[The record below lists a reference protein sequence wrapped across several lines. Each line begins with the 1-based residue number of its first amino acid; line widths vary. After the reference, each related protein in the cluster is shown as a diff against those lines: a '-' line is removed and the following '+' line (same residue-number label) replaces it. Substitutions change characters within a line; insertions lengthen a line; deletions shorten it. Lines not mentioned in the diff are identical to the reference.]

1 MFVNDNLK
9 VLRENM
15 SSETVQGFPYSIKTH
30 KLKSEDFFKYESQP
44 NMLLKSKQHV
54 VVVL

>member
-9 VLRENM
+9 VLRENR

-30 KLKSEDFFKYESQP
+30 KLKSEDFLNMKVSQTCY
-44 NMLLKSKQHV
+44 
-54 VVVL
+54 